1 MSRATKPAA
10 VPLNITRRE
19 LLKAGGALVV
29 AFGFAPELMRAQPP
43 RPPGPDLQEVDSWI
57 AIHAD
62 NTATVYIGF
71 AELGQGASTAL
82 LQVAADELDLGM
94 DQVSTATLE
103 TDVTPNQGGT
113 YSSRAIRFGQPQLQ
127 RAAAEAR
134 QHLLA
139 LASERLQI
147 PVANLRVENG
157 LVTAS
162 GDDAAFTTYGE
173 LIGDQRFELAFTGTA
188 PVKSVDQY
196 RLVAQPVRRKDI
208 PLKARGTYPYMQH
221 QRLPDM
227 LHGRIVRPR
236 GQGAYRDGVQ
246 VMSLDESSIAHIPG
260 ARVLRK
266 GNFIGVVAM
275 REWDAVRA
283 AEQLRVEWM
292 QPATLPGNDGLH
304 AQMETAMTTDRIARE
319 EGDVAAFA
327 AAPFQ
332 SEFAANLPYQ
342 AHVPFAPNCALAD
355 VQPDAALV
363 MCSTQDIYGTRNN
376 IAGLLGLDA
385 EQVRVQYFEGAG
397 TFGHSCWDDAAQAA
411 AVMSQLAGAP
421 VRVQF
426 MRWDE
431 HGWDTYG
438 PAHIGKVKVAAGA
451 DGKLLSYEYEGW
463 QHHWSLIDT
472 TLQSANGVAAA
483 EWPAMAAQ
491 QINPLVLGGQYR
503 IPNIRLLNHH
513 VDGLAYLKGAWLRS
527 PLDLAMA
534 FVSEQAIDDLA
545 YQLGTDPF
553 EFRRTNI
560 ADERW
565 LGVLEAAAS
574 AAGWQPRPANA
585 ASANATPGDSTA
597 ANAASASTDVVRGRG
612 IGLGTHL
619 ASWGGAVAEIEVDIR
634 SGAVR
639 IVHLYGAIDA
649 GLVVNPSNVENQ
661 IIGQLVQTASRMLH
675 EEVTFD
681 TRSVTSLDWNSYPI
695 LRMADCPEVTPVIV
709 QRLQEAPLGAGEEV
723 MAAAAAAI
731 ANAFFD
737 ATGRRMRTF
746 PFTPER
752 VLAALA

>member
-1 MSRATKPAA
+1 MNKRVAPFT
-10 VPLNITRRE
+10 LTRRD

-29 AFGFAPELMRAQPP
+29 GFNFLPHATSAQAP
-43 RPPGPDLQEVDSWI
+43 RPPGPDLQQIDSWI

-62 NTATVYIGF
+62 NTATVFIGF
-71 AELGQGASTAL
+71 AELGQGCSTAL

-94 DQVSTATLE
+94 DQVSTVGLE
-103 TDVTPNQGGT
+103 TELTPNQGGT
-113 YSSRAIRFGQPQLQ
+113 YSSRAIRFGQPQVQ

-134 QHLLA
+134 QALLA
-139 LASERLQI
+139 LAADRLQV

-157 LVTAS
+157 LVTAG

-173 LIGDQRFELAFTGTA
+173 LIGDQQFKLAFTGTA
-188 PVKSVDQY
+188 PLKTPEQY
-196 RLVAQPVRRKDI
+196 KLVAQPVKRKDT
-208 PLKARGTYPYMQH
+208 PLKVKGTYPYMQH
-221 QRLPDM
+221 QRLPNM

-246 VMSLDESSIAHIPG
+246 VVAVNEASITSIAG

-266 GNFIGVVAM
+266 GNFIGVVAP

-283 AEQLRVEWM
+283 AQQLEVQWS
-292 QPATLPGNDGLH
+292 QPASLPGNDGLY
-304 AQMETAMTTDRIARE
+304 AQMEAASTNDRVARD
-319 EGDVAAFA
+319 EGDVSLFA
-327 AAPFQ
+327 NAPAKTV
-332 SEFAANLPYQ
+332 FAANLPYQ

-355 VQPDAALV
+355 VKPDSALV
-363 MCSTQDIYGTRNN
+363 LCSTQDVYGTRNQ
-376 IAGLLGLDA
+376 IASLLGLEA
-385 EQVRVQYFEGAG
+385 TQVRIQYHESAG

-411 AVMSQLAGAP
+411 ALLSQLAGQP

-438 PAHIGKVKVAAGA
+438 PAHIGKVKASADA

-463 QHHWSLIDT
+463 QHHWSLVDT
-472 TLQSANGVAAA
+472 TLQAANGVAAS
-483 EWPAMAAQ
+483 EWPAMPAQ
-491 QINPLVLGGQYR
+491 QINPLVLGGQYK

-513 VDGLAYLKGAWLRS
+513 VDGLDYLKGAWLRS

-545 YQLGTDPF
+545 YKLALDPF
-553 EFRRTNI
+553 EFRKANI
-560 ADERW
+560 FDERW
-565 LGVLEAAAS
+565 LGVLEAAAN
-574 AAGWQPRPANA
+574 AANWQARPARA
-585 ASANATPGDSTA
+585 GADDSQEI
-597 ANAASASTDVVRGRG
+597 VRGRG

-619 ASWGGAVAEIEVDIR
+619 ASWGGAVAEIEVNKR

-675 EEVTFD
+675 EEVTFNA
-681 TRSVTSLDWNSYPI
+681 TNVTSLDWSTYPI
-695 LRMADCPEVTPVIV
+695 LRFAEAPAVTPVIV
-709 QRLQEAPLGAGEEV
+709 QRLDEAPLGAGEEV

-746 PFTPER
+746 PFTAER

>member
-1 MSRATKPAA
+1 MNAKNAPFM
-10 VPLNITRRE
+10 LDRRE

-29 AFGFAPELMRAQPP
+29 GFNFLPIAARAQAP
-43 RPPGPDLQEVDSWI
+43 RPPGPDLQQVDSWI

-62 NTATVYIGF
+62 NTATIYIGF
-71 AELGQGASTAL
+71 AELGQGCSTAL

-94 DQVSTATLE
+94 DQVGTVGLA

-113 YSSRAIRFGQPQLQ
+113 YSSRAIRFGQPQVQ

-139 LASERLQI
+139 LASQRLQV
-147 PVANLRVENG
+147 PVAQLRVENG
-157 LVTAS
+157 LVSAGADTAT
-162 GDDAAFTTYGE
+162 FTTYGE
-173 LIGDQRFELAFTGTA
+173 LIGDRQFNLAFTGTA
-188 PVKSVDQY
+188 PLKTPAQY
-196 RLVAQPVRRKDI
+196 KLVAQPVRRKDI
-208 PLKARGTYPYMQH
+208 PLKAAGTYRYMQH
-221 QRLPDM
+221 QRLPGM

-246 VMSLDESSIAHIPG
+246 VVSVNAASIGGILG

-266 GNFIGVVAM
+266 GNFVGVVAE

-283 AEQLRVEWM
+283 AQQLEVEWM
-292 QPATLPGNDGLH
+292 QPASLPGSAGLY
-304 AQMETAMTTDRIARE
+304 AQMAAAPTTDRIARE
-319 EGDVAAFA
+319 DGDVAVYANA
-327 AAPFQ
+327 
-332 SEFAANLPYQ
+332 SVKTEFAANLPYQ

-355 VQPDAALV
+355 VGADSALV
-363 MCSTQDIYGTRNN
+363 LCSTQDIYGTRNN

-385 EQVRVQYFEGAG
+385 AQVRVQYVEGSG

-411 AVMSQLAGAP
+411 AIMSQLAGQP

-438 PAHIGKVKVAAGA
+438 PAHIGKVKAAAGS

-463 QHHWSLIDT
+463 QHHWSLIET
-472 TLQSANGVAAA
+472 TLQTANGVAAA

-503 IPNIRLLNHH
+503 IPNVRLLNHH
-513 VDGLAYLKGAWLRS
+513 VDGRDYLKGAWLRS

-545 YQLGTDPF
+545 YQLGIDPF
-553 EFRRTNI
+553 EFRRSNI
-560 ADERW
+560 RDERW
-565 LGVLEAAAS
+565 LGVLEGAAS
-574 AAGWQPRPANA
+574 AADWQARRAGA
-585 ASANATPGDSTA
+585 ASMGSSEDIVP
-597 ANAASASTDVVRGRG
+597 GRG

-619 ASWGGAVAEIEVDIR
+619 ASWGGAVAEIEVNR
-634 SGAVR
+634 RTGAVR

-661 IIGQLVQTASRMLH
+661 IVGQLVQTASRMLH
-675 EEVTFD
+675 EQVTFN
-681 TRSVTSLDWNSYPI
+681 TTNVTSLDWNSYPI
-695 LRMADCPEVTPVIV
+695 LRFADCPAVTPVIV
-709 QRLQEAPLGAGEEV
+709 QRLNEAPLGAGEEV

-737 ATGRRMRTF
+737 ATRRRMRTF

>member
-1 MSRATKPAA
+1 MNSLHTPFT
-10 VPLNITRRE
+10 LNRRE

-29 AFGFAPELMRAQPP
+29 GFNLVPATLKAQDLRAPIAGPP
-43 RPPGPDLQEVDSWI
+43 DPQQIDSWI

-71 AELGQGASTAL
+71 AELGQGCSTAL
-82 LQVAADELDLGM
+82 LQVAAEELDLGM
-94 DQVSTATLE
+94 DQVSSVGLDTH
-103 TDVTPNQGGT
+103 VTPNQGGT
-113 YSSRAIRFGQPQLQ
+113 YSSQAIRRGGPQVQ

-134 QHLLA
+134 QALLA
-139 LASERLQI
+139 LAAERLQV

-157 LVTAS
+157 LITAG

-173 LIGDQRFELAFTGTA
+173 LIGDQLFNLPFTGSA
-188 PVKSVDQY
+188 PLKDVASY
-196 RLVAQPVRRKDI
+196 RVVAQPLPRKDI
-208 PLKARGTYPYMQH
+208 PLKAAGTYRYMQH
-221 QRLPDM
+221 QRLSNM

-236 GQGAYRDGVQ
+236 GQGAYRDGIEVLA
-246 VMSLDESSIAHIPG
+246 VDEASIANIPG

-266 GNFIGVVAM
+266 GNFIGVVAE

-283 AEQLRVEWM
+283 AQQLQVQWS
-292 QPATLPGNDGLH
+292 QPASLPGSEGLYAH
-304 AQMETAMTTDRIARE
+304 MEAAATTDRVARD

-327 AAPFQ
+327 SAPVKT
-332 SEFAANLPYQ
+332 EFAANLPYQ

-355 VQPDAALV
+355 VTADSALV
-363 MCSTQDIYGTRNN
+363 LCSTQDVYGTRNG
-376 IAGLLGLDA
+376 IAGLLGLQPP
-385 EQVRVQYFEGAG
+385 QVRVQYHEGAG

-411 AVMSQLAGAP
+411 AVMSQLAGQP

-438 PAHIGKVKVAAGA
+438 PAHIGKVKAAA
-451 DGKLLSYEYEGW
+451 DTDGKLLSYEYEGW

-472 TLQSANGVAAA
+472 TLQTANGVAAS
-483 EWPAMAAQ
+483 EWPAMPAQ
-491 QINPLVLGGQYR
+491 QINPLVLGGQYN
-503 IPNIRLLNHH
+503 IPNIKLVNHH
-513 VDGLAYLKGAWLRS
+513 VDGLNYLKGAWLRS
-527 PLDLAMA
+527 PLDLSMA

-545 YQLGTDPF
+545 YQLNRDPF
-553 EFRRTNI
+553 EFRKLNI
-560 ADERW
+560 FDERW
-565 LGVLEAAAS
+565 LGVLEGAAS
-574 AAGWQPRPANA
+574 AANWQLRPARA
-585 ASANATPGDSTA
+585 ASDD
-597 ANAASASTDVVRGRG
+597 ASDIVSGRG

-619 ASWGGAVAEIEVDIR
+619 ASWGGAVAEIEVNKQT
-634 SGAVR
+634 GVVR

-661 IIGQLVQTASRMLH
+661 IVGQLVQTASRMLH
-675 EEVTFD
+675 EEVTFN
-681 TRSVTSLDWNSYPI
+681 TTNVTSLDWATYPI
-695 LRMADCPEVTPVIV
+695 LRFAETPAVTPVIV
-709 QRLQEAPLGAGEEV
+709 QRLNEVPLGAGEEV

-737 ATGRRMRTF
+737 ATGKRMRTF